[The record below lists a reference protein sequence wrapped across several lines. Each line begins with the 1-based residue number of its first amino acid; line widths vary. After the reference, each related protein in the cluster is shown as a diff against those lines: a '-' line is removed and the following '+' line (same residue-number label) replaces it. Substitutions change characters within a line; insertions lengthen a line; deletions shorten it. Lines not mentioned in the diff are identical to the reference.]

1 LAQEYTHDQSSIS
14 HKIVRNTFSNI
25 AGRFWGIAVAV
36 FLTPYI
42 IGHIGVERYGIWALV
57 GVITGYFGLLDFGIG
72 SSFVKYIAEFYAR
85 KEHEKINSLI
95 NTGFIFYSALGLVII
110 GLAAV
115 SMGLLLFFLKI
126 PLVFHD
132 ESSFVIFL
140 GVVLFV
146 GSNALSPFVA
156 LQTGLQRMDIIN
168 KVSIAVSIPSIL
180 VTMYVLEHGFGLR
193 GLMINNAIVFV
204 MTSVVNIVV
213 AFRILPGLRI
223 NVMKFDR
230 VMFAKLFT
238 FGYRIQLARL
248 STVVTAQTDK
258 ILIVYFLS
266 IGLVTYYQL
275 GSSMIYYAVSV
286 CGLLVSALMPA
297 FTEIEAKGD
306 RGVLVDAYL
315 RSAKYLSAV
324 TVPIFIFLMF
334 IASKVIFVWMG
345 LGYSK
350 AILVIRILCVGFM
363 INTIAQPATAVC
375 MAIDRPQFMSIASV
389 IIVFLNVGLSL
400 VLVKIFG
407 FFGIAWGS
415 ALAVNIG
422 TIYFLSKVHAALQ
435 VPLQKLF
442 SRIATYLIPSV
453 AAAVVAGAVDLVVM
467 AQGIIVTRVISLWM
481 AVIQFL
487 IFGLVYS
494 GWVYYAGLFDLRDV
508 EFVQQKIPFLY
519 RIWCVVR
526 GKRRR

>member
-1 LAQEYTHDQSSIS
+1 VHETSLDQSSLS
-14 HKIVRNTFSNI
+14 HKIVRNTFFNI
-25 AGRFWGIAVAV
+25 AGRFWGIAVAI

-42 IGHIGVERYGIWALV
+42 IRHIGVERYGIWALV

-72 SSFVKYIAEFYAR
+72 SSFVKYIAEFSAR
-85 KEHEKINSLI
+85 KKYGEINSLI
-95 NTGFIFYSALGLVII
+95 NTGFIFYSVLGLVLI

-115 SMGLLLFFLKI
+115 SMGFLLFLLKI
-126 PLVFHD
+126 LGAFHD
-132 ESSFVIFL
+132 EASFVIFL

-168 KVSIAVSIPSIL
+168 KISIAVSIPSIL
-180 VTMYVLEHGFGLR
+180 GTVYFLERGFGLQ

-204 MTSVVNIVV
+204 MTSAVNMVI

-230 VMFAKLFT
+230 AMFAKLFK
-238 FGYRIQLARL
+238 FGYRVQLARI
-248 STVVTAQTDK
+248 SGVVTSQTDK
-258 ILIVYFLS
+258 ILIVYFLG

-275 GSSMIYYAVSV
+275 GSSMVYYAISV

-297 FTEIEAKGD
+297 LTEIEAKGD
-306 RGVLVDAYL
+306 REVLVDAYL
-315 RSAKYLSAV
+315 RSVKYLSAV
-324 TVPIFIFLMF
+324 TVPIFVFLIV
-334 IASKVIFVWMG
+334 IASKVIFIWMG
-345 LGYSK
+345 LGYGK

-363 INTIAQPATAVC
+363 INTIAQAASAVC
-375 MAIDRPQFMSIASV
+375 MAIDRPQFLSTASI
-389 IIVFLNVGLSL
+389 IIVFLSVGLSIA
-400 VLVKIFG
+400 LVKIFG

-422 TIYFLSKVHAALQ
+422 TIYFLSKLHSALQ
-435 VPLQKLF
+435 VPLRKLF
-442 SRIATYLIPSV
+442 SKIAIYLIPSV
-453 AAAVVAGAVDLVVM
+453 AAAAMAGAVDLVVM
-467 AQGIIVTRVISLWM
+467 AQGITVTRVMALWM

-487 IFGLVYS
+487 IFALVYF
-494 GWVYYAGLFDLRDV
+494 GWVYYARLFDLRDV

-519 RIWCVVR
+519 WFWCAVR
-526 GKRRR
+526 GQRT